1 MENRKMA
8 RAMNTK
14 QFQRY
19 LVSTSALGI
28 FMIAALVA
36 VVAILPLSER
46 LKEGEQRNLEF
57 AATTHSRTV
66 QEILSRLTDIAMQVT
81 SRTRARQELEA
92 YNQGELEREPFVTS
106 NQRILGDALNQS
118 PEILGITRLDANNNL
133 AVQVGRTIP
142 TRDWIIPEQSA
153 QNAQLGS
160 PFRLEDGQYALL
172 VAAPILN
179 GQEQRVG
186 TDLVLFDISNL
197 ESLTHQGHLL
207 GSSGVI
213 VLGRQRN
220 GGSELLFDD
229 DELEHQQPLEEALA
243 EAVAGEVRLR
253 LVETTI
259 QEEIAIASLRLT
271 NHDWA
276 LAVKLDSQEL
286 YQGIMEDIRN
296 LAGVIIILTLVGSG
310 VMVLLLRPLAGQAIV
325 QTEDLEQ
332 QLNETQEL
340 LALKSAAL
348 EQQSQKEEYLQA
360 AMEQIERLRSSAREV
375 SHQSEQ
381 AESTSEEALKLVY
394 QGAEDVANALSGTQ
408 ALRQQVQDILEEMQR
423 LNESTDRIGVIARLV
438 GDVASQTNMLALN
451 AAVEAVRAGEKG
463 KGFAVVAAEIRKLA
477 DQSHQSAERIRHL
490 STEIQTAIRSTS
502 TATQLGTETADSG
515 VRVAGE
521 TAEVFATV
529 RESIQSVA
537 QTTNRIAQVNHHQ
550 AQEIESLVQ
559 TLRALDDVTSS

>member
-1 MENRKMA
+1 
-8 RAMNTK
+8 MNTK
-14 QFQRY
+14 PFQRY
-19 LVSTSALGI
+19 LVSTSAVGI

-57 AATTHSRTV
+57 AATTHGRTV

-92 YNQGELEREPFVTS
+92 YNRGELEREPFVTS
-106 NQRILGDALNQS
+106 NQQILGDALDQS
-118 PEILGITRLDANNNL
+118 PEILGITRLDVNNNL
-133 AVQVGRTIP
+133 AVQVGQTIP
-142 TRDWIIPEQSA
+142 TRDWIVPSQSA

-160 PFRLEDGQYALL
+160 PFRLEEGQYALL

-179 GQEQRVG
+179 GQGQRVG

-197 ESLTHQGHLL
+197 ESLTRQGQQL
-207 GSSGVI
+207 GTSGVI
-213 VLGRQRN
+213 VLGRQGN

-229 DELEHQQPLEEALA
+229 DDLEYRQPLEEALA
-243 EAVAGEVRLR
+243 EAVAGEVQLR
-253 LVETTI
+253 LVETR
-259 QEEIAIASLRLT
+259 QEEIAIASLRLA

-276 LAVKLDSQEL
+276 VAVKLDSQEL

-296 LAGVIIILTLVGSG
+296 LAGVIIILTVVGSG

-340 LALKSAAL
+340 LALKNSAL
-348 EQQSQKEEYLQA
+348 DQQRQKEQYLQA
-360 AMEQIERLRSSAREV
+360 AMEQIERLRASAREV
-375 SHQSEQ
+375 YHESEQ
-381 AESTSEEALKLVY
+381 AESTSKEALTLVH

-408 ALRQQVQDILEEMQR
+408 ALREQIRDILEEMQR

-529 RESIQSVA
+529 QTSIQAVA

-559 TLRALDDVTSS
+559 TLHALDDATLS

>member
-1 MENRKMA
+1 MA
-8 RAMNTK
+8 HAMNTK

-19 LVSTSALGI
+19 LVSTSAVGI
-28 FMIAALVA
+28 FIIGALVA
-36 VVAILPLSER
+36 LVAIFPLSER

-57 AATTHSRTV
+57 AATTHGRTV
-66 QEILSRLTDIAMQVT
+66 QEILSRLTDIAMQVA

-92 YNQGELEREPFVTS
+92 YNRGELEREPFVAS
-106 NQRILGDALNQS
+106 NQGILGDALQQS

-142 TRDWIIPEQSA
+142 RTAWMIPESSA
-153 QNAQLGS
+153 QRAQLGS
-160 PFRLEDGQYALL
+160 PFQLESGQYALL
-172 VAAPILN
+172 AAAPILN
-179 GQEQRVG
+179 GQGQRVG
-186 TDLVLFDISNL
+186 TDLVLFEIANL
-197 ESLTHQGHLL
+197 ESLSQQGQQL
-207 GSSGVI
+207 GDSGTI
-213 VLGRQRN
+213 VLGRQGN
-220 GGSELLFDD
+220 GGSELFFDRG
-229 DELEHQQPLEEALA
+229 ELEHQGEFEQALA
-243 EAVAGEVRLR
+243 EAVAEEAQLR
-253 LVETTI
+253 LVETS
-259 QEEIAIASLRLT
+259 QGEIAIASLRLP

-296 LAGVIIILTLVGSG
+296 LAGVIVILTLVGSG

-325 QTEDLEQ
+325 QTEDLER

-340 LALKSAAL
+340 LALKNAAL
-348 EQQSQKEEYLQA
+348 EQQGKKEQYLQA

-375 SHQSEQ
+375 SDQSEQ
-381 AESTSEEALKLVY
+381 AESTSKEALKLVH

-408 ALRQQVQDILEEMQR
+408 ALRQQIQDILEEMQR

-529 RESIQSVA
+529 QTSIQAVA

-559 TLRALDDVTSS
+559 TLHALDDVT

>member
-1 MENRKMA
+1 MA
-8 RAMNTK
+8 HAMNTK

-19 LVSTSALGI
+19 LVSTSAVGI
-28 FMIAALVA
+28 LIIGALVA
-36 VVAILPLSER
+36 LVAILPLSER

-57 AATTHSRTV
+57 AATTHGRTV
-66 QEILSRLTDIAMQVT
+66 QEILSRLTDIAMQVA

-92 YNQGELEREPFVTS
+92 YNRGEIEREPFVAS
-106 NQRILGDALNQS
+106 NQGILGDALRQS

-142 TRDWIIPEQSA
+142 RTAWIVPDQSA
-153 QNAQLGS
+153 QNPELGS

-172 VAAPILN
+172 VGAPILN
-179 GQEQRVG
+179 GQGQRVG
-186 TDLVLFDISNL
+186 TDLLLFEISNL
-197 ESLTHQGHLL
+197 ESLTHQGQRL
-207 GSSGVI
+207 GSSGAI
-213 VLGRQRN
+213 VLGRQDN
-220 GGSELLFDD
+220 AGSELLFDD
-229 DELEHQQPLEEALA
+229 DELEHRQELEQALA

-253 LVETTI
+253 LLEVT
-259 QEEIAIASLRLT
+259 QGEIAIASLRLP

-296 LAGVIIILTLVGSG
+296 LAGVIVILTLVGTG

-348 EQQSQKEEYLQA
+348 DQQSKKEQYLQA

-375 SHQSEQ
+375 SDQSEQ
-381 AESTSEEALKLVY
+381 AESTSKDALKLVH
-394 QGAEDVANALSGTQ
+394 QGAEDVANALSETQ
-408 ALRQQVQDILEEMQR
+408 ALRQQIQDILEEMQR

-529 RESIQSVA
+529 QTSIQAVA
-537 QTTNRIAQVNHHQ
+537 QTTNRIAQANHHQ

-559 TLRALDDVTSS
+559 TLHALDDVT

>member
-1 MENRKMA
+1 MENPPMA

-19 LVSTSALGI
+19 LVSTSAVGI
-28 FMIAALVA
+28 FIIGALVA
-36 VVAILPLSER
+36 LVAILPLSER
-46 LKEGEQRNLEF
+46 LKEGEQRQLTF
-57 AATTHSRTV
+57 AANTHGRTV

-92 YNQGELEREPFVTS
+92 YNRGELEREPFVAS
-106 NQRILGDALNQS
+106 NQRILGDALEQS
-118 PEILGITRLDANNNL
+118 PEILGITRLDVNNNL

-142 TRDWIIPEQSA
+142 RTDWMIPNQSA
-153 QNAQLGS
+153 QSAQLGS
-160 PFRLEDGQYALL
+160 PFSLENGEYALL

-179 GQEQRVG
+179 GQGQRVG
-186 TDLVLFDISNL
+186 TDLVLFEISNL
-197 ESLTHQGHLL
+197 ESLTHQGQLL
-207 GSSGVI
+207 GSSGAI
-213 VLGRQRN
+213 VLGRQGN

-229 DELEHQQPLEEALA
+229 DELEHRQELEQALA

-253 LVETTI
+253 LVEVT
-259 QEEIAIASLRLT
+259 QGEIAIASVGLT

-286 YQGIMEDIRN
+286 YQGIMEDIGN
-296 LAGVIIILTLVGSG
+296 LAGVIVILTLVGSG

-340 LALKSAAL
+340 LTLKSAAL
-348 EQQSQKEEYLQA
+348 DQQSKKEQYVQA
-360 AMEQIERLRSSAREV
+360 AMDQIEQLRSSAREV

-490 STEIQTAIRSTS
+490 STEIKTAIRSTS
-502 TATQLGTETADSG
+502 TATRLGTETADSG

-529 RESIQSVA
+529 QKSIQSVA

-559 TLRALDDVTSS
+559 TLHALDDVTSS

>member
-1 MENRKMA
+1 MENRQMA
-8 RAMNTK
+8 HAMNTK

-19 LVSTSALGI
+19 LVSTSAVGI
-28 FMIAALVA
+28 LIIGALVA
-36 VVAILPLSER
+36 LVAILPLSER

-57 AATTHSRTV
+57 AATTHGRTV
-66 QEILSRLTDIAMQVT
+66 QEILSRLTDIAMQVA

-92 YNQGELEREPFVTS
+92 YNRGEIEREPFVAS
-106 NQRILGDALNQS
+106 NQGILGDALRQS

-142 TRDWIIPEQSA
+142 RTAWIVPDQSA
-153 QNAQLGS
+153 QNPELGS

-172 VAAPILN
+172 VGAPILN
-179 GQEQRVG
+179 GQGQRVG
-186 TDLVLFDISNL
+186 TDLLLFEISNL
-197 ESLTHQGHLL
+197 ESLTHQGQRL
-207 GSSGVI
+207 GSSGAI
-213 VLGRQRN
+213 VLGRQDN
-220 GGSELLFDD
+220 AGSELLFDD
-229 DELEHQQPLEEALA
+229 DELEHRQELEQALA

-253 LVETTI
+253 LLEVT
-259 QEEIAIASLRLT
+259 QGEIAIASLRLP

-296 LAGVIIILTLVGSG
+296 LAGVIVILTLVGTG

-348 EQQSQKEEYLQA
+348 DQQSKKEQYLQA

-375 SHQSEQ
+375 SDQSEQ
-381 AESTSEEALKLVY
+381 AESTSKDALKLVH
-394 QGAEDVANALSGTQ
+394 QGAEDVANALSETQ
-408 ALRQQVQDILEEMQR
+408 ALRQQIQDILEEMQR

-529 RESIQSVA
+529 QTSIQAVA
-537 QTTNRIAQVNHHQ
+537 QTTNRIAQANHHQ

-559 TLRALDDVTSS
+559 TLHALDDVT

>member
-1 MENRKMA
+1 MA
-8 RAMNTK
+8 RAMNMK

-28 FMIAALVA
+28 FMIGALVA
-36 VVAILPLSER
+36 VVAIFPLSER
-46 LKEGEQRNLEF
+46 LKEGEQHNLEF
-57 AATTHSRTV
+57 AATTHGRTV

-92 YNQGELEREPFVTS
+92 YNRGELEQEPFVAS
-106 NQRILGDALNQS
+106 NQRILGDALDQS
-118 PEILGITRLDANNNL
+118 PEILGITRLDVNNNL

-142 TRDWIIPEQSA
+142 TRDWIVPSQSA

-160 PFRLEDGQYALL
+160 PFRLEEGQYVLL

-179 GQEQRVG
+179 GQGQRVG

-197 ESLTHQGHLL
+197 ESLTHQGQRL
-207 GSSGVI
+207 GTSGVI

-229 DELEHQQPLEEALA
+229 DDLEYRQPLEEALA
-243 EAVAGEVRLR
+243 EAVAGEVQLR
-253 LVETTI
+253 LVETM
-259 QEEIAIASLRLT
+259 QEEIAIASLRLA

-276 LAVKLDSQEL
+276 VAVKLDSREL

-296 LAGVIIILTLVGSG
+296 LAGVIIILTVVGSG

-332 QLNETQEL
+332 QLNKTQEL
-340 LALKSAAL
+340 LALKNTAL
-348 EQQSQKEEYLQA
+348 DQQRQKEQYLQA
-360 AMEQIERLRSSAREV
+360 AMEQIERLRASAREV
-375 SHQSEQ
+375 YHESEQ
-381 AESTSEEALKLVY
+381 AESTSKEALTLVH

-408 ALRQQVQDILEEMQR
+408 ALREQIRDILEEMQR

-529 RESIQSVA
+529 QTSIQAVA

-559 TLRALDDVTSS
+559 TLHALDDVTSS